1 MIDACAAARLSLGL
15 ATEQAHP
22 GTRPHQR
29 TMTSMIH
36 APTES
41 APWRTARWLLP
52 LVPGAFIYQAL
63 LTQQSR
69 DMRFFLEPWFAT
81 IVQKGFPAM
90 AGDYANYS
98 PPYLYLL
105 GVASAF
111 HTLAP
116 PIVLIKAVS
125 MLFNLLAAVLAGLI
139 VLEATASRQKAFICA
154 GLFPLIPTVAINA
167 AWWGQCDVIYATFLL
182 AAFLASLK
190 RMPLKVI
197 LLFSIAFAF
206 KAQAIFFA
214 PYLLYLLMKKELPW
228 RYLALVP
235 LVYAAMMAP
244 AWLAGRP
251 AQELAGIYVGQGSY
265 YRVLA
270 ANAPNPWAF
279 VEKYHLLP
287 YRPAVLA
294 GLALAAAANLG
305 LVWKALH
312 ARQDAAETRLLLLAS
327 TTLASPYLLPKMHD
341 RYFFLADLFTI
352 LLAVVAP
359 RYRLAALAMQGASV
373 AVYLAFLKGP
383 FHQADKIPLLAAL
396 LTSFALAC
404 LAYGPTLSGAWT
416 GWLNRQDADGRG
428 TP

>member
-1 MIDACAAARLSLGL
+1 
-15 ATEQAHP
+15 
-22 GTRPHQR
+22 
-29 TMTSMIH
+29 MTGMIH
-36 APTES
+36 ASTQS
-41 APWRTARWLLP
+41 VQWRTACWLLP
-52 LVPGAFIYQAL
+52 VLPGAFLYRML
-63 LTQQSR
+63 LTQESR
-69 DMRFFLEPWFAT
+69 DMHFFLEPWFAT
-81 IVQKGFPAM
+81 IVQNGFPAM

-105 GVASAF
+105 GLASAF
-111 HTLAP
+111 HALAP

-125 MLFNLLAAVLAGLI
+125 ILFSLLAAVVAGLI
-139 VLEATASRQKAFICA
+139 VLEMTASRQKAFICA
-154 GLFPLIPTVAINA
+154 CLFPLIPTVAINA

-182 AAFLASLK
+182 GAFLASLK
-190 RMPLKVI
+190 RMPLRVM
-197 LLFSIAFAF
+197 LLFSVGFAF

-214 PYLLYLLMKKELPW
+214 PYLLYLLLKKELPW
-228 RYLALVP
+228 KYLVAAP
-235 LVYAAMMAP
+235 LVYAAMMMP

-251 AQELAGIYVGQGSY
+251 ALELAAIYLDQGSY

-294 GLALAAAANLG
+294 GLLVAGAVNLG

-312 ARQDAAETRLLLLAS
+312 ARQDTAETRLLLLAS

-352 LLAVVAP
+352 FLAVVAP
-359 RYRLAALAMQGASV
+359 RYRLAALAMQGASL

-383 FHQADKIPLLAAL
+383 FYQADKIPLLAAL
-396 LTSFALAC
+396 PASLALMYLLCAP
-404 LAYGPTLSGAWT
+404 ALSGAWT
-416 GWLNRQDADGRG
+416 GWWNRSAAAGRS
-428 TP
+428 TL